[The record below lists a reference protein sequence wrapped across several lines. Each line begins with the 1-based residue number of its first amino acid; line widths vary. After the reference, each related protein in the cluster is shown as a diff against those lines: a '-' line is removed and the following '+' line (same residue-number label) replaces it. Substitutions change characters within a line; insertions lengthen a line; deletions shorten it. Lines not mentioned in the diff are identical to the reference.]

1 MPIDDIRN
9 KLQEILSRA
18 MESARKAGEL
28 DIQPSAPQVDVPKD
42 SSFGDFSTNVA
53 MALAKSARRSP
64 RDVAGIILKH
74 FSPPD
79 GLLVSA
85 PELVGAGFI
94 NFRISP
100 DTWRGAITKIT
111 EMGRKYGNS
120 DIGGGEKVMVEF
132 VSANPTGPLH
142 IGHARGAA
150 IGDSLARILKAA
162 GYEVKKE
169 FYVNDAGAQVEML
182 AKSVHAR
189 WLETQGHHV
198 DWERVFPDGNYY
210 PGNYVLEIAQQMPID
225 AENLEKMEKIEAGYF
240 DVSER
245 DWAVREI
252 REWIRQDL
260 LDFGVEFNRWF
271 FESELYKNKIA
282 DSVLEKL
289 KDQGDIYE
297 KDGAVWFKV
306 SKYQPDEEDRVIRK
320 SSGEWT
326 YFASDIAYHADKLRR
341 GFERLINIWGADHHG
356 YIPRVKASLQA
367 MGLPPD
373 KLQVLL
379 VQMVSLVR
387 GGEPVRMGKRT
398 GEFVTLREVMEE
410 VGADAM
416 RFTFLTRSSD
426 SQLNFDIDTLKA
438 KPGED
443 SELKM
448 SQLREKNPVYYV
460 QYAHARAN
468 AIFRKAALRI
478 DDIESYNDADYSKL
492 TLPEEIYLARK
503 LESFPREV
511 ATAATAAEP
520 HRISHY
526 LIELAGDFHRYY
538 YLGDRNPS
546 YRVLAEDETIG
557 KARLA
562 IVAAVATVIHN
573 GLDLLGVEAPER
585 M

>member
-1 MPIDDIRN
+1 
-9 KLQEILSRA
+9 
-18 MESARKAGEL
+18 
-28 DIQPSAPQVDVPKD
+28 
-42 SSFGDFSTNVA
+42 
-53 MALAKSARRSP
+53 
-64 RDVAGIILKH
+64 
-74 FSPPD
+74 
-79 GLLVSA
+79 
-85 PELVGAGFI
+85 
-94 NFRISP
+94 
-100 DTWRGAITKIT
+100 
-111 EMGRKYGNS
+111 
-120 DIGGGEKVMVEF
+120 
-132 VSANPTGPLH
+132 
-142 IGHARGAA
+142 
-150 IGDSLARILKAA
+150 
-162 GYEVKKE
+162 
-169 FYVNDAGAQVEML
+169 
-182 AKSVHAR
+182 
-189 WLETQGHHV
+189 
-198 DWERVFPDGNYY
+198 VFPDGNYY

-546 YRVLAEDETIG
+546 YRVLAEDETIR